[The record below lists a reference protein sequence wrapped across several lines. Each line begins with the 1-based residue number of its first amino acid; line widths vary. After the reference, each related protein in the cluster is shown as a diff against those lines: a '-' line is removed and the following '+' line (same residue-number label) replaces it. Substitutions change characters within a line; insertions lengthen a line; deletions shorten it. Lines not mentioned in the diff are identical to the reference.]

1 MVLNTL
7 LPYHQALGVTGVRY
21 QSNFIVSTIPWSMK
35 AAIGLLS
42 DAVPILG
49 YHKRS
54 YIVLVSIIGGLG
66 LAVLS
71 VIELDSKTTYIA
83 ALLLVLFNYQ
93 VASVDLLTEGKYA
106 EMMVARPETGSDL
119 VSFAWGLYS
128 VGTLVGSLIS
138 AVILSIAPP
147 RYSFM
152 LIIPIAIQVIIPALT
167 GAFPEERL
175 PPGQR
180 GVRYDRI
187 RRYPGM
193 FKLSVFMTIGA
204 ILVGGSAL
212 FSPKAQSNVSI
223 TVSIIVAAL
232 GFIWL
237 PKSLRKPNLYLFLS
251 YTLYLSIQGPMD
263 YWMTA
268 SQSCVPGG
276 PNFRASFY
284 VSYSNFVGSVASILG
299 VVFFQMHLS
308 QGTFRRAFMVSHAI
322 KIAASL
328 FDVMI
333 VTRMNLAMGISD
345 LVMFTLGDAV
355 LFQAT
360 NRLDI
365 MPAIV
370 LTSKVCKPGMEA
382 SVYALLVSYQ
392 NLGVAVSRTMGDA
405 LVDELG
411 VRTLEPCKFDKLPL
425 AIVIAHVLLP
435 ALVFPLIYWLIPDSL
450 MTDDLVVDEDDEEGE
465 ENDDDDDVRYDDKY
479 DGVTCDSRRGYDG
492 QQKTVAVVSD
502 VRQIRAMETG
512 RPVHKDEEDSERTG
526 LVASRGGRID
536 RRQYAGCVG
545 GCAGDA
551 GTSRHDADS

>member
-54 YIVLVSIIGGLG
+54 YIVLVSIIGTIG
-66 LAVLS
+66 LAILS
-71 VIELDSKTTYIA
+71 AIQLDNKTAYVA

-93 VASVDLLTEGKYA
+93 SASVDLLTEGKYA
-106 EMMVARPETGSDL
+106 ELMVARPETGSDL

-138 AVILSIAPP
+138 AVMLSIAPP

-152 LIIPIAIQVIIPALT
+152 IIIPIAAQVIIPAVT
-167 GAFPEERL
+167 GMFPEERL
-175 PPGQR
+175 PPGRR
-180 GVRYDRI
+180 GIRYDRI
-187 RRYPGM
+187 KKYPGM
-193 FKLSVFMTIGA
+193 FNLSIFMTIGA

-212 FSPKAQSNVSI
+212 FSSKTQSNVSI
-223 TVSIIVAAL
+223 FVSITIAIL

-268 SQSCVPGG
+268 SQTCVPGG
-276 PNFRASFY
+276 PNFPTSFY
-284 VSYSNFVGSVASILG
+284 VTYSNFVGSIASILG
-299 VVFFQMHLS
+299 IALFQTYLS
-308 QGTFRRAFMVSHAI
+308 QGTFRRAFLISHAI

-328 FDVMI
+328 FDLLI
-333 VTRMNLAMGISD
+333 VTRMNLRMGISD

-392 NLGVAVSRTMGDA
+392 NLGVAVSRTLGDS

-411 VRTLEPCKFDKLPL
+411 VRSLEPCKFEKLPL
-425 AIVIAHVLLP
+425 AIVVAHVILP

-450 MTDDLVVDEDDEEGE
+450 MTDDLVLDDD
-465 ENDDDDDVRYDDKY
+465 DDDDDVRCDDDKY
-479 DGVTCDSRRGYDG
+479 EDQDVVMTGT
-492 QQKTVAVVSD
+492 VVSD
-502 VRQIRAMETG
+502 VRRITAMETG
-512 RPVHKDEEDSERTG
+512 ETVCNDKDEEENERTA
-526 LVASRGGRID
+526 LVVNRAGRID
-536 RRQYAGCVG
+536 RRSYNDEPDLCVSGRAGN
-545 GCAGDA
+545 
-551 GTSRHDADS
+551 T